1 MPPKRTEIAEVCTD
15 WMYAFRY
22 AILVIAEA
30 KGLPMDKDTKVDEA
44 TVEQA
49 LRVSE
54 ATLGKVRFP

>member
-1 MPPKRTEIAEVCTD
+1 
-15 WMYAFRY
+15 MYAFRY